1 MNALPMLYRL
11 AAAAS
16 LLLHFGFIAF
26 VILGGL
32 LVQWRRWVAFV
43 HVPAVA
49 WATFI
54 VASGRI
60 CPLTFVENAFRAG
73 AGASGYSESFIEHY
87 LLHVIYP
94 PGLTPPVQ
102 VALAIVVLAINATI
116 YMRLMKS
123 RKGAALGSA

>member
-1 MNALPMLYRL
+1 MLFRL
-11 AAAAS
+11 AADA
-16 LLLHFGFIAF
+16 LLLVHFGFIAF

-32 LVQWRRWVAFV
+32 LVLRRRWIAFV

-49 WATFI
+49 WATLI

-60 CPLTFVENAFRAG
+60 CPLTFVENALRARAG
-73 AGASGYSESFIEHY
+73 ESGYSESFIEHY

-94 PGLTPPVQ
+94 AGLTPAVQ
-102 VALAIVVLAINATI
+102 LALAIGVLAINVTI
-116 YMRLMKS
+116 YLRLLKS

>member
-1 MNALPMLYRL
+1 MLFRL
-11 AAAAS
+11 AADA
-16 LLLHFGFIAF
+16 LLLVHFGFIAF

-32 LVQWRRWVAFV
+32 LVLRRRWIAFV

-60 CPLTFVENAFRAG
+60 CPLTFVENALRARAG
-73 AGASGYSESFIEHY
+73 ESGYSESFIEHY

-94 PGLTPPVQ
+94 PGLTPAVQ
-102 VALAIVVLAINATI
+102 LALAIGVLAINVTI
-116 YMRLMKS
+116 YLRLLKS

>member
-1 MNALPMLYRL
+1 MLYRF
-11 AAAAS
+11 AADA
-16 LLLHFGFIAF
+16 LLLVHFGFIAF

-32 LVQWRRWVAFV
+32 LVLRRRSIAFF

-54 VASGRI
+54 LASGRI
-60 CPLTFVENAFRAG
+60 CPLTLVESALRRS

-94 PGLTPPVQ
+94 PGLTLAVQ
-102 VALAIVVLAINATI
+102 VALAIGVLAINATI

-123 RKGAALGSA
+123 RPRGALGGA